1 MVLSYLQRGGSPTAQ
16 DRLLASRTAG
26 KAVELLYND
35 ESSKAIGISG
45 NQIVAYDLE
54 DALKM
59 ERIVDQEMY
68 DLAEVLAK

>member
-1 MVLSYLQRGGSPTAQ
+1 M
-16 DRLLASRTAG
+16 LASRTAG

-54 DALKM
+54 DALNM
-59 ERIVDQEMY
+59 ERTVDQDMY
-68 DLAEVLAK
+68 ALAEVLAK